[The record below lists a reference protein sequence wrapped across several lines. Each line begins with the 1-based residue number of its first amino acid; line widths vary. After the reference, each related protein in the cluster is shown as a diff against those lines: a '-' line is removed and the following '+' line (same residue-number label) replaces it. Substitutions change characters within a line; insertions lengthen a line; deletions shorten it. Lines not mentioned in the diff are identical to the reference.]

1 MKYIGAHVSAAGGVE
16 NAPLNAVAIGAKA
29 FALFTKNQK
38 RWVSPPL
45 TEKSILEFRENMDKA
60 GISSDMVLPH
70 DSYLINLGNPDVE
83 KREKSLDAFILE
95 AKRARQLGL
104 KLLNFH
110 PGSHLGKI
118 DSNACME
125 LISDGINKAIAET
138 ESVVFVLETTAG
150 QGNNVG
156 HKFEHLADII
166 ENIRDKFRIGVCIDT
181 CHIFAAGYDIRTEE
195 AYNNTMEQFDSIIGL
210 KYLKG
215 FHLNDAKSEFKSR
228 VDRHDSIGKGNIGAG
243 AFKFIIEDSRTDNM
257 PLILETPNPEIWAEE
272 IKLLYSFSDKRSR

>member
-45 TEKSILEFRENMDKA
+45 SEKSVLEFRLNLEKA
-60 GISSDMVLPH
+60 GISVDMVLPH
-70 DSYLINLGNPDVE
+70 DSYLINPGNPDVE
-83 KREKSLDAFILE
+83 KREKSLDAFIAE
-95 AKRARQLGL
+95 AKRVEQLGL

-118 DSNACME
+118 EPTACLN
-125 LISDGINKAIAET
+125 LISDGINTAIAET
-138 ESVVFVLETTAG
+138 ESVVFVIETTAG

-156 HKFEHLADII
+156 YKFEHLADII
-166 ENIRDKFRIGVCIDT
+166 ENISDNSRIGVCIDT

-195 AYNNTMEQFDSIIGL
+195 AYNRTMNQFDSLVGI

-215 FHLNDAKSEFKSR
+215 FHLNDAKSEFESR
-228 VDRHDSIGKGNIGAG
+228 VDRHDSIGTGNIGAG

-257 PLILETPNPEIWAEE
+257 PLILETPNPEIWEEE
-272 IKLLYSFSDKRSR
+272 IKLLYSFSDK

>member
-45 TEKSILEFRENMDKA
+45 SEKSVLEFRLNLEKA
-60 GISSDMVLPH
+60 GISVDMVLPH
-70 DSYLINLGNPDVE
+70 DSYLINPGNPDVE
-83 KREKSLDAFILE
+83 KREKSLDAFIAE
-95 AKRARQLGL
+95 AKRVEQLGL

-118 DSNACME
+118 EPTACLN
-125 LISDGINKAIAET
+125 LISDGINTAIAET
-138 ESVVFVLETTAG
+138 ESVVFVIETTAG

-156 HKFEHLADII
+156 YKFEHLADII
-166 ENIRDKFRIGVCIDT
+166 ENISDNSRIGVCIDT
-181 CHIFAAGYDIRTEE
+181 CHIFAAGYDIRTKE
-195 AYNNTMEQFDSIIGL
+195 AYDYTMEQFDSIIGM

-215 FHLNDAKSEFKSR
+215 FHLNDAKSDFESR

-243 AFKFIIEDSRTDNM
+243 AFRFIIEDPRTDNI
-257 PLILETPNPEIWAEE
+257 PLILETPNPEIWGEE
-272 IKLLYSFSDKRSR
+272 IQLLYSFSDK

>member
-45 TEKSILEFRENMDKA
+45 SEKSVLEFRLNLEKA
-60 GISSDMVLPH
+60 GISVDMVLPH
-70 DSYLINLGNPDVE
+70 DSYLINPGNPDVE
-83 KREKSLDAFILE
+83 KREKSLDAFIAE
-95 AKRARQLGL
+95 AKRVEQLGL

-118 DSNACME
+118 EPTACLN
-125 LISDGINKAIAET
+125 LISDGINTAIAET
-138 ESVVFVLETTAG
+138 ESVVFVIETTAG

-156 HKFEHLADII
+156 YKFEHLADII
-166 ENIRDKFRIGVCIDT
+166 ENISDNSRIGVCIDT

-195 AYNNTMEQFDSIIGL
+195 AYNRTMNQFDSLVGI

-215 FHLNDAKSEFKSR
+215 FHLNDAKSEFESR
-228 VDRHDSIGKGNIGAG
+228 VDRHDSIGTGNIGAG

-257 PLILETPNPEIWAEE
+257 PLILETPNPEIWGEE
-272 IKLLYSFSDKRSR
+272 IKLLYSFSDK